1 MTSIALFES
10 FNNIM
15 QQGIRALYSRRLP
28 LAHLSRVK
36 QEQAMIGVEHYLSEL
51 FSSPPSPPQSSPT
64 PSEPSAPGLSE
75 SMQLQFQEELTIFRV
90 ASRESSDLQVM
101 PSFLAQSISRQPT

>member
-51 FSSPPSPPQSSPT
+51 FSSPPQSSPT